1 MPELGLSFVIEW
13 NYPVSIIYS
22 GGYPLNFSFA
32 SNAGWHTY
40 FWLSFLPLIVSMN
53 FKQLNIYVNSE
64 HTLFSF
70 NDWGIPT
77 FGAHLQLL
85 LIVGTKLE
93 LISTRLAQEA
103 ADCPDEATGN
113 PWTKPCKEHFWFSK
127 PRIVLHLIH
136 FILFQNSFEMG
147 FFFWVLVC
155 FTALHSFFSCTFN
168 LSCRKY
174 SYVFIWVSAILIS
187 IKLWC

>member
-1 MPELGLSFVIEW
+1 
-13 NYPVSIIYS
+13 
-22 GGYPLNFSFA
+22 
-32 SNAGWHTY
+32 
-40 FWLSFLPLIVSMN
+40 LPLI
-53 FKQLNIYVNSE
+53 
-64 HTLFSF
+64 
-70 NDWGIPT
+70 
-77 FGAHLQLL
+77 LL

-147 FFFWVLVC
+147 FFFWVLATYGFDSC
-155 FTALHSFFSCTFN
+155 IMENKIYALPR
-168 LSCRKY
+168 L
-174 SYVFIWVSAILIS
+174 AIGSVL
-187 IKLWC
+187 KV